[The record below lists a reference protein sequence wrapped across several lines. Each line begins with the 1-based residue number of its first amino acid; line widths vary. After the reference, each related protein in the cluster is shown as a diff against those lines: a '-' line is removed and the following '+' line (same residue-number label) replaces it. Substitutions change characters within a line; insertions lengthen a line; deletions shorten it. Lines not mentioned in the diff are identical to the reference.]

1 MQAKIMKNNQAP
13 KYSKKTKII
22 CSIGPASIQKEI
34 INKMFKAGMN
44 GARINTAY
52 GNRDQYDSIIEN
64 VRNVAEI
71 PIILDIK
78 GPEIRLYS
86 KETKYVQ
93 ENDFLKI
100 GFKNEDIRFN
110 HDFYDQIVPGDEV
123 YIDNGKI
130 WTRVVGKNEGTV
142 ELKVIDGGKIGNGK
156 GVNIP
161 NKGFAVSTLSEKD
174 KKIIELAKE
183 LEVEYIALSFT
194 RNAEDV
200 RKVKESGYRGAVIAK
215 IENSEGVKNFDE
227 ILETAECIMI
237 ARGDLGVE
245 IETERVPMIQKT
257 IIKKCNQKG
266 KTVITAT
273 EMLESMINDQ
283 IPSRAEVSDIANA
296 ILDGTDA
303 IMLSGETSIGK
314 HPIESVSMMSRIAHE
329 TEKSV
334 SSNVIDGKFINI
346 TDTISKAVQRIS
358 TSMPLD
364 KIVAITRSGYTARMI
379 ARLKISQPIIA
390 VTSDDTV
397 KKQLK
402 LVYGVYPLKMDYHKE
417 KDPILTVA
425 KKLHSKKMIE
435 DNETVL
441 FTAAFRT
448 THEHTSN
455 LIEIHNISEFTHSEL

>member
-1 MQAKIMKNNQAP
+1 MKNDYLP
-13 KYSKKTKII
+13 KHSKKTKII
-22 CSIGPASIQKEI
+22 CTIGPASIQKKI
-34 INKMFKAGMN
+34 IDRMYKAGMN
-44 GARINTAY
+44 GVRINTAY
-52 GNRDQYDSIIEN
+52 GNLDQYKSIIEN
-64 VRNVAEI
+64 VQDIAET

-86 KETKYVQ
+86 KEEKYVQ
-93 ENDFLKI
+93 ENEFIKI
-100 GFKNEDIRFN
+100 GFKNEDMRFN
-110 HDFYDQIVPGDEV
+110 HDFYDEIGPGDEV

-130 WTRVVGKNEGTV
+130 WTRIVGKNKGIV
-142 ELKVIDGGKIGNGK
+142 KLKVIDGGKISNGK

-161 NKGFAVSTLSEKD
+161 NKDFAVPTLSEKD
-174 KKIIELAKE
+174 LKIIEFAKE
-183 LEVEYIALSFT
+183 LGVEYIALSFT
-194 RNAEDV
+194 RNAGDV
-200 RKVKESGYRGAVIAK
+200 RKVKESGYKGAIIAK
-215 IENSEGVKNFDE
+215 IENSKGVKNFDE
-227 ILETAECIMI
+227 ILEIAECIMI

-257 IIKKCNQKG
+257 IIKKCNQEG

-283 IPSRAEVSDIANA
+283 MPSRAEVSDIANA

-314 HPIESVSMMSRIAHE
+314 YPIESVSMMSRIARE

-334 SSNVIDGKFINI
+334 LSNVVDGKFINI

-358 TSMPLD
+358 ASMPLD

-390 VTSDDTV
+390 VTSDETV

-402 LVYGVYPLKMDYHKE
+402 LVYGVYPMKMEYHK
-417 KDPILTVA
+417 KDDPILVVA
-425 KKLHSKKMIE
+425 KKLHSKKMIK
-435 DNETVL
+435 DKETVL

-448 THEHTSN
+448 TQEHASN
-455 LIEIHNISEFTHSEL
+455 LIEIHNVSEFTHSEL

>member
-1 MQAKIMKNNQAP
+1 MKNNYLP
-13 KYSKKTKII
+13 KHSKKTKII
-22 CSIGPASIQKEI
+22 CTIGPASIQKKI
-34 INKMFKAGMN
+34 IDKMDKAGMN
-44 GARINTAY
+44 GVRINTAY
-52 GNRDQYDSIIEN
+52 GNLDQYKSIIEN
-64 VRNVAEI
+64 VRDIAETPVI
-71 PIILDIK
+71 FDIK

-86 KETKYVQ
+86 KEEKYVQ
-93 ENDFLKI
+93 ENEFIKI

-110 HDFYDQIVPGDEV
+110 HDFYDAIGPGDEV

-130 WTRVVGKNEGTV
+130 WTRIVGKNEGIV
-142 ELKVIDGGKIGNGK
+142 KLKVIDGGKISNGK

-161 NKGFAVSTLSEKD
+161 NKDFAVSTLSERD
-174 KKIIELAKE
+174 LKIIKFAKE
-183 LEVEYIALSFT
+183 LGVEYIALSFT

-200 RKVKESGYRGAVIAK
+200 RKVKESGYKGAIIAK

-227 ILETAECIMI
+227 ILEIAECIMI

-257 IIKKCNQKG
+257 IIKKCNQEG

-314 HPIESVSMMSRIAHE
+314 YPIESVSMMSRIACE

-334 SSNVIDGKFINI
+334 LSNVVDGKFINI

-390 VTSDDTV
+390 VTSDEIV

-402 LVYGVYPLKMDYHKE
+402 LVYGVYPMKMEYHK
-417 KDPILTVA
+417 KDDPILVVA

-435 DNETVL
+435 DKETVL

-448 THEHTSN
+448 TQEHASN
-455 LIEIHNISEFTHSEL
+455 LIEIHNVSEFTHSEL

>member
-1 MQAKIMKNNQAP
+1 MKNDYLP
-13 KYSKKTKII
+13 KHSKKTKII
-22 CSIGPASIQKEI
+22 CTIGPASIQKKI
-34 INKMFKAGMN
+34 IDKMDKAGMN
-44 GARINTAY
+44 GVRINTAY
-52 GNRDQYDSIIEN
+52 GNLDQYKSIIEN
-64 VRNVAEI
+64 VRDIAET

-86 KETKYVQ
+86 KEEKYVQ
-93 ENDFLKI
+93 ENEFIKI

-110 HDFYDQIVPGDEV
+110 HDFYDEIGPGDEV

-130 WTRVVGKNEGTV
+130 WTRIVGKNEGIV
-142 ELKVIDGGKIGNGK
+142 KLKVIDGGKISNGK

-161 NKGFAVSTLSEKD
+161 NKGFAIPTLSEKD
-174 KKIIELAKE
+174 LEIIEFAKE
-183 LEVEYIALSFT
+183 LGVEYIALSFT

-200 RKVKESGYRGAVIAK
+200 RKVKESGYKGAIIAK
-215 IENSEGVKNFDE
+215 IENSKGVTNFDE
-227 ILETAECIMI
+227 ILEIAECIMI

-257 IIKKCNQKG
+257 IIKKCNQEG

-314 HPIESVSMMSRIAHE
+314 YPIESVSMMSRIACE

-334 SSNVIDGKFINI
+334 QSNVVDGKFINI

-390 VTSDDTV
+390 VTSDETV

-402 LVYGVYPLKMDYHKE
+402 LVYGVYPMKMEYHK
-417 KDPILTVA
+417 KDDPILVVA

-435 DNETVL
+435 DKETVL

-448 THEHTSN
+448 TQEHASN
-455 LIEIHNISEFTHSEL
+455 LIEIHNVSEFTHSEL